1 MARWYRRVEGRCS
14 LQVSFIPLFCYKS
27 ASCLDPPVLELH
39 RDSNDHLK
47 SPESSA
53 ASPRRSRRDAKSLF
67 IILWEGWEK
76 PLSTPAQAPPPPAP
90 MLRGWVF
97 SSTPG
102 QEKTFKGQ
110 GEQCPLLPPRP
121 MAGAAAHPQQ
131 REVLVVQG
139 VLGGKTALKYLSWC
153 ELAKPNNSEATA
165 K

>member
-1 MARWYRRVEGRCS
+1 MPNPSSSSCGKGGRNPC
-14 LQVSFIPLFCYKS
+14 
-27 ASCLDPPVLELH
+27 
-39 RDSNDHLK
+39 
-47 SPESSA
+47 
-53 ASPRRSRRDAKSLF
+53 PRLPR
-67 IILWEGWEK
+67 
-76 PLSTPAQAPPPPAP
+76 PPPPPAP